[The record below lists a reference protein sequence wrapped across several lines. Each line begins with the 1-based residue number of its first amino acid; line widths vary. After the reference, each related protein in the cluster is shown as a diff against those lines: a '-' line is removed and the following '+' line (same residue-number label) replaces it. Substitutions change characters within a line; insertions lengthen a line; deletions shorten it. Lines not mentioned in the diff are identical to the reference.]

1 MTTNADIIRLLRE
14 GEEIVRQYQRENF
27 DLRLL
32 CIALAVELE
41 RRCALHPEDA
51 GETAAEIIQRVGV
64 KLNANAELAAL
75 AAKEGGK

>member
-14 GEEIVRQYQRENF
+14 GEEIVLQYQHENF
-27 DLRLL
+27 DLRRL

-51 GETAAEIIQRVGV
+51 GETATHIIQRVGA
-64 KLNANAELAAL
+64 KLNASTKQET
-75 AAKEGGK
+75 AK